1 MSPEVQRNVERIIDG
16 SITYT
21 SSNLGLNNL
30 FSRFREQVSNDP
42 SCMDKCVKE
51 FDTYVTKYQF
61 MMSGELNKIASL

>member
-1 MSPEVQRNVERIIDG
+1 MSPEVQRNVEKIIDG

-42 SCMDKCVKE
+42 SRMEECVRE